1 MDERLTYTEEE
12 LQQFN
17 KQFDLMVEEIKKYT
31 PNPDIGL
38 VRAAFD
44 EALVDH
50 QNQRRKS
57 GEPYV
62 IHPFEVAKTLVSL
75 NMDCES
81 IAAGFLHDVVEDTP
95 TSYEDIK
102 VKFGEDVAMLVEGV
116 TKLAKIPTSTKEEQ
130 QVENLR
136 KMFLAMATDVR
147 VIIIKLAD
155 RLHNMRTLKSMSEE
169 KQREKAK
176 ETLDVYAP
184 LAHRL
189 GISRIKWELEDLAL
203 KYLDPIAYKE
213 IYESIK
219 QKKGERDQFIED
231 VMQEIR
237 NRMAELGVQAQ
248 IAGRAKHFYSIFRK
262 MYAQNKSIEEIYDLF
277 AVRIIVDNITECY
290 AALGAVHE
298 MYKPIPGRFKDY
310 IAMPKPNM
318 YQSLH
323 TTVLG
328 KNGYPF
334 EVQIRTWDM
343 HRTAEFGIAAH
354 WKYKEGSKDNTMDN
368 KLEWIRQMLD
378 IQNELSDTDDFMK
391 TLKIDMF
398 SDEVFVFTPKGKVIS
413 LPAGACPIDFAYAI
427 HSAIG
432 NKMVGAKINGKIVP
446 IDQQLQNGD
455 IIEILTTTTAR
466 GPSKDWLKIVK
477 TSQARSKINQWF
489 KLNFRDENIQKG
501 KELVDKEVRRR
512 ELPNMNAFKEEFAEN
527 MMRRYGIKSV
537 DDMYATIG
545 FEGPLANKIVRK
557 LKDELDKVSEAIK
570 PAEPL
575 TQEEEKPKPAPK
587 KPSGNGIVVKG
598 IDNCLVRLSK
608 CCNPV
613 PGDSIVGYI
622 TRGRGVSVHRA
633 DCSNVTG
640 ASEEEKSRL
649 IEVAWEAGAKDGSY
663 TADLRIAAIERNG
676 LLFEIM
682 AELSNLKVSVSAV
695 NARVTKDEV
704 SIIEISIGITDS
716 EQILVVMNKLKKISG
731 VFEIKRTN
739 H

>member
-1 MDERLTYTEEE
+1 MDERLNYTQDELDLFNRQFEE
-12 LQQFN
+12 
-17 KQFDLMVEEIKKYT
+17 MAEEIKKYT
-31 PNPDIGL
+31 PNANIEL
-38 VRAAFD
+38 VRTAFE

-50 QNQRRKS
+50 KDQRRKS

-62 IHPFEVAKTLVSL
+62 IHPFEVAKVLVSL

-102 VKFGEDVAMLVEGV
+102 VKFGEEVAMLVEGV

-155 RLHNMRTLKSMSEE
+155 RLHNMRTLKSMSED

-237 NRMAELGVQAQ
+237 DRMEELNVKAQ
-248 IAGRAKHFYSIFRK
+248 ISGRAKHFYSIFRK
-262 MYAQNKSIEEIYDLF
+262 MYAQNKNIEEIYDLF
-277 AVRIIVDNITECY
+277 AVRVIVNDIAECY
-290 AALGAVHE
+290 SVLGSIHE

-334 EVQIRTWDM
+334 EVQIRTWEM

-354 WKYKEGSKDNTMDN
+354 WKYKEGSKDNSIDN

-378 IQNELSDTDDFMK
+378 IQSDLSDTDEFMK
-391 TLKIDMF
+391 SLKIDMF

-413 LPAGACPIDFAYAI
+413 LPAGACPIDFAYSI

-432 NKMVGAKINGKIVP
+432 NKMVGAKINGKIVS

-455 IIEILTTTTAR
+455 IIEILTTATAR
-466 GPSKDWLKIVK
+466 GPSKDWLKIVR
-477 TSQARSKINQWF
+477 TSAARSKINQWF
-489 KLNFRDENIQKG
+489 KLNYRDENIQKG
-501 KELVDKEVRRR
+501 RDLVDKEVRRR
-512 ELPNMNAFKEEFAEN
+512 ELANMNAFKEEFAEN
-527 MMRRYGIKSV
+527 MMRKYGIKSIE
-537 DDMYATIG
+537 DMYATIG

-557 LKDELDKVSEAIK
+557 LKEELDKIAEVVK
-570 PAEPL
+570 PQEVVV
-575 TQEEEKPKPAPK
+575 QEEEKPKPAPR
-587 KPSGNGIVVKG
+587 KPAGNGVVVKG
-598 IDNCLVRLSK
+598 IENCLIRLSK
-608 CCNPV
+608 CCNPI

-622 TRGRGVSVHRA
+622 TRGRGVSVHRE
-633 DCSNVTG
+633 DCLNVTN
-640 ASEEEKSRL
+640 ASPEEKSRL
-649 IEVAWEAGAKDGSY
+649 IEVSWEAGAKDCSY

-704 SIIEISIGITDS
+704 SIIEISIGITNSD
-716 EQILVVMNKLKKISG
+716 QIVTIMNKLNKISG